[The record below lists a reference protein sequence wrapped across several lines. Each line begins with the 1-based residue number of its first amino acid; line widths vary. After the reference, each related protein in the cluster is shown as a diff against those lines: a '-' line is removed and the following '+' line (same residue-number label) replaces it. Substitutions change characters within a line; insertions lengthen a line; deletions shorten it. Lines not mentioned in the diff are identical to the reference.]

1 MAISRKRKEELVDLY
16 VELLGESRG
25 IFLAEYTGVTV
36 SQLEKLRADVRNA
49 NGAFHNEHPAA

>member
-25 IFLAEYTGVTV
+25 VFLAEYTGVTV
-36 SQLEKLRADVRNA
+36 SQLEKLRADVRNV
-49 NGAFHNEHPAA
+49 NGAFM